1 MSEQNKTLT
10 RRFYED
16 VFNKKNLNTV
26 DELCAPS
33 FVDHDAAPG
42 QAPGLKGLKEWL
54 SQFLQA
60 FPDLKAT
67 IEEMVAERDL
77 VVTRLTCQG
86 THKGTFMGA
95 APTGKKI
102 SFSAMDMVRIK
113 DGRAVEVWHHGN
125 AAMALMELGVRMP
138 APK

>member
-113 DGRAVEVWHHGN
+113 DGRAVEVWHQGN
-125 AAMALMELGVRMP
+125 DAMALMELGVRMP